1 MGSITKLIATP
12 KMYIAVRRESEFSND
27 IKQYIDASTCPNQ
40 GARTTSA
47 IYKKFFNDLK
57 TALLLGGAT
66 SQIAPQNETYYDD
79 AITSTHHYWSDG
91 SSTTTF
97 SDHDSAFA
105 ANNNTR
111 NTPWT
116 KIVSLAKDGFTESSL
131 SQPAYIFV
139 IYDVGLTLFKYDI
152 DIMGNPISSEEYI
165 PTSNPFRYAYASY
178 PKPLNDFLVYTP
190 GPNFKFLHAGKNS
203 NVTFTGSSVY
213 INSAYPNGFNVPT
226 LAKYRQRY
234 ELCQQEY
241 TGGPWH
247 YYSIFIY
254 KISDI
259 QLLKYSA
266 TDRATLSIGLDT
278 GYQANVPQLESFGGV
293 SYDSSTEDNN
303 YFTFELEWQWD
314 TRDPRTYE
322 QVSRSDTDTVK
333 IYSSGLYEHVVDTA
347 SVSDPYTLYKRNN
360 SLLKL
365 QFGVRF
371 IGEKHNLKY
380 KFKTYFTNINPTL
393 RNFYLS
399 YAGSSVSSGSGS
411 GIIDFY
417 FYNKISPKFVRPTD
431 YDQNQN
437 LSSLE
442 LKFDLSADDNYDVRF
457 NDNNDNY
464 TSEYDEIF
472 DNPEDYLPFVMN
484 YRIEFETN
492 GHEISNT
499 IYNELITNL
508 EIPSENIDY
517 YQSDDIDEY
526 SWEIIVQS
534 SYARHLESYLK
545 EKEIDYT
552 CKYYDDLHVPNS
564 YNFKFPLMLND
575 ADAREIRKF
584 TDFGGKRCLEY
595 YIDEYIPAC
604 IDSSS
609 KFTKITEG
617 ISPET
622 GYTKRYS
629 WYLNLGDLNAKVSE
643 AAAANSDF
651 LNYNDGI
658 KIKGYT
664 YTYSGITFYPNV
676 DMPLTEKIEYTRTF
690 RFVFHFFYYFSDLI
704 PSLSRRAYTISE
716 ISNLD
721 DTYNADGLDRKN
733 LLMNLNNLISTP
745 SKEHG
750 SGGVADT
757 YYGVVKYSAASS
769 SGLQFNFDRDLYKDF
784 SGLPEDTSTR
794 IITDE
799 ALVFPTEIS
808 AMDYLSLKDA
818 TSFDNIPNL
827 SNTGTSMA
835 LVPII
840 DSSLNI

>member
-12 KMYIAVRRESEFSND
+12 KMYIAVRRESEFNND

-57 TALLLGGAT
+57 TALLLEGAT

-152 DIMGNPISSEEYI
+152 DIMGNPKSSKEYI

-241 TGGPWH
+241 TSGPWH

-314 TRDPRTYE
+314 MRDPQTYE

-365 QFGVRF
+365 QLGIRF

-399 YAGSSVSSGSGS
+399 YASSSVSSGSGS

-472 DNPEDYLPFVMN
+472 DNQEDYLPFVMN
-484 YRIEFETN
+484 YRIEFKTN

-552 CKYYDDLHVPNS
+552 CKYYDDLHAPNS
-564 YNFKFPLMLND
+564 YDFKFPLMLDD
-575 ADAREIRKF
+575 ANAREIRKF

-664 YTYSGITFYPNV
+664 YTYNGVTFSPNV
-676 DMPLTEKIEYTRTF
+676 DMPLTEKIEYTRSFKF
-690 RFVFHFFYYFSDLI
+690 RFHFFYYFSDLV

-745 SKEHG
+745 SKEHDP
-750 SGGVADT
+750 GGVSDT

-808 AMDYLSLKDA
+808 YMDYLSLKDA
-818 TSFDNIPNL
+818 TSFDNIPRL
-827 SNTGTSMA
+827 SNTGTNMA

-840 DSSLNI
+840 DSSLNV